1 MCWKEQYEAC
11 DETRL
16 SDASDDINP
25 VVTEAQKSF
34 LASTKLGTRRSKN
47 GLVFVFSYLPPFPMA
62 RAVNSI

>member
-34 LASTKLGTRRSKN
+34 LASTKVGDVTQQKWISFCLLLSPALPHGARSK
-47 GLVFVFSYLPPFPMA
+47 
-62 RAVNSI
+62 